1 MASYRLPLPLL
12 AIVASL
18 CGVAVAQRGDLIHP
32 YLPYCSTTGNYT
44 DGSQFKKNLKQL
56 LSTLSS
62 AAASNGWFQTS
73 TVGTGDDTVF
83 GLIMC
88 YADSSVTQC
97 LDCLAWAPEGV
108 TKRCPGSRN
117 AGTMYN
123 ACQLRY
129 SDTNF
134 FGKEVTYRINFNYVV
149 WTFKP
154 YATDMNT
161 MIEARSQVMEELKER
176 VPDSSLLLYNYTI
189 PYNDSLLGT
198 YVISGLAQCT
208 RDMAP
213 SESAT
218 GVFQCTLDGRWKY
231 SRTTAEVP
239 SRGTTATLGTSWLRL
254 N

>member
-1 MASYRLPLPLL
+1 
-12 AIVASL
+12 
-18 CGVAVAQRGDLIHP
+18 
-32 YLPYCSTTGNYT
+32 
-44 DGSQFKKNLKQL
+44 
-56 LSTLSS
+56 
-62 AAASNGWFQTS
+62 
-73 TVGTGDDTVF
+73 
-83 GLIMC
+83 
-88 YADSSVTQC
+88 
-97 LDCLAWAPEGV
+97 
-108 TKRCPGSRN
+108 
-117 AGTMYN
+117 MYN

-189 PYNDSLLGT
+189 PCNDSLLGT

-213 SESAT
+213 SECNRCISVYTGWALEIFPNNSGGAIKGYNCYLRYQLAPIELTMTPERAPPPMLAHVPTPPSTPRMPRGKSSSSHILQSGCIQIYRLVVAT
-218 GVFQCTLDGRWKY
+218 
-231 SRTTAEVP
+231 
-239 SRGTTATLGTSWLRL
+239 
-254 N
+254 